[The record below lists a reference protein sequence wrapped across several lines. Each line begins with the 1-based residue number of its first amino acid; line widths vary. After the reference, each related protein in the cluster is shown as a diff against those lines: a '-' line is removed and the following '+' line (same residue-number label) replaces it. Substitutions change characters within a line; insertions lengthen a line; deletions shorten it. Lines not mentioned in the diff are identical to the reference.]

1 MAEEK
6 NEKLKP
12 WQVEAA
18 KELYEDELAE
28 EFETEDPVCDLWDEK
43 DPLTKKLIAELERRE
58 EVRRKKDRENEEEE
72 ESEEAEGEE
81 EG

>member
-28 EFETEDPVCDLWDEK
+28 EFETEDPVCDLWDEN

-58 EVRRKKDRENEEEE
+58 EARGKKYRDNEDEEA
-72 ESEEAEGEE
+72 EEAEGEE